1 MSHWRPTNIKRL
13 IAFKTVTD
21 RFVVLGVMDNEQV
34 KLRPRTVVIIKKD
47 ISILR
52 GRKARLADP
61 PVFYVLLM
69 GLV

>member
-1 MSHWRPTNIKRL
+1 M
-13 IAFKTVTD
+13 
-21 RFVVLGVMDNEQV
+21 

-52 GRKARLADP
+52 GRNARLADP
-61 PVFYVLLM
+61 PVFYVLFM